1 MCAAYLRWLG
11 RFIFL
16 KGSAMSITV
25 SSSLASYFSPT
36 GMPPRDRRGTAER
49 RVPMA
54 VKPLA
59 ESESSWGRHALL
71 AGFLGVVL
79 GSTGV
84 MAVLAQ
90 RAASHPEQTA
100 NLMSVEQPK
109 TAVTETPL
117 RFDAAP
123 VMSASS
129 AALAA
134 NASSAMARVT
144 GAATVEATGAVTVE
158 AVAGAES
165 YSEDAPGVPGAT
177 YREPPVIQPEAS
189 RPPATTAR

>member
-1 MCAAYLRWLG
+1 M
-11 RFIFL
+11 
-16 KGSAMSITV
+16 
-25 SSSLASYFSPT
+25 
-36 GMPPRDRRGTAER
+36 
-49 RVPMA
+49 
-54 VKPLA
+54 
-59 ESESSWGRHALL
+59 L

-90 RAASHPEQTA
+90 RAASPAEQTA

-123 VMSASS
+123 VMSASSASS

-177 YREPPVIQPEAS
+177 YREPPVMQPEAS

>member
-1 MCAAYLRWLG
+1 M
-11 RFIFL
+11 
-16 KGSAMSITV
+16 
-25 SSSLASYFSPT
+25 
-36 GMPPRDRRGTAER
+36 
-49 RVPMA
+49 
-54 VKPLA
+54 
-59 ESESSWGRHALL
+59 L

-90 RAASHPEQTA
+90 RAASPAEQTA